1 MANGVEI
8 LFPRTGAEESQRS
21 SYRRLAVARLQLNVY
36 SGRDLSQ
43 REGATLLHG
52 LGDGQGS
59 WEELD
64 CRQFSDD
71 WHGDRTSL
79 QLGGAA
85 GGVVQSNTS
94 GQGLISRAGTGT
106 LFIHHFEFLPRA
118 AQRSLCSIVKAGQ
131 FTPVG
136 DPFPRQ
142 ISCRIIIGSLKPLDE
157 LASSFEI
164 DYEIGQVLGSI
175 AVAAE
180 DLIKVLRPKNSLSSH
195 PSAAVAAAS

>member
-1 MANGVEI
+1 MRNGVEI
-8 LFPRTGAEESQRS
+8 LFPRICAEESQRS
-21 SYRRLAVARLQLNVY
+21 SYRRLAVARLLVNVY
-36 SGRDLSQ
+36 SGRDLAQ

-52 LGDGQGS
+52 IGDGPGS

-64 CRQFSDD
+64 CRQLSDD

-79 QLGGAA
+79 QLGGAT
-85 GGVVQSNTS
+85 GGVVQSKAS

-118 AQRSLCSIVKAGQ
+118 AQRSLCSIVKAGK

-142 ISCRIIIGSLKPLDE
+142 IVCRIVIGSLKPLE
-157 LASSFEI
+157 AMAGLFEI
-164 DYEIGQVLGSI
+164 DTEVGQVLGSI

-180 DLIKVLRPKNSLSSH
+180 DLIKVLRPKTSLISH
-195 PSAAVAAAS
+195 PSAVAAAS